1 MYFSYV
7 YFDKYLFLFV
17 QIDDEEEEYDDDE
30 AAPYKEVLDEE
41 DPKVIKEL
49 IDLIKKLGGIEQ
61 LEKQLNFD
69 NVKSSESTPTVA
81 PLISKKLYEK
91 VLNSATGRS
100 FLPQSRYS
108 FSTQRNNTATA
119 STSDNEKPK
128 STSGVNK
135 YSSVIRNN
143 KPSSQSDIAD
153 KKQSDSSGRPQY
165 VTINRQSNPANKR
178 VQSTSEVEDDDVDDD
193 VDNEPVIS
201 KVTTGFRATTVQPQ
215 YVNIQR
221 RKPASTTSSAEH
233 DASNEEDGGE
243 TSTRKQYNFL
253 ERKRNPVQQET
264 DDEKPAVG
272 GIR

>member
-1 MYFSYV
+1 M
-7 YFDKYLFLFV
+7 
-17 QIDDEEEEYDDDE
+17 
-30 AAPYKEVLDEE
+30 LDEE

-108 FSTQRNNTATA
+108 FSTQRNNTATS
-119 STSDNEKPK
+119 STSESDKPK
-128 STSGVNK
+128 SSGGVNK
-135 YSSVIRNN
+135 YSSVIRNSR
-143 KPSSQSDIAD
+143 PSTQSEVAD
-153 KKQSDSSGRPQY
+153 KKPSDSSGRPQY

-178 VQSTSEVEDDDVDDD
+178 VQSEEVDDD
-193 VDNEPVIS
+193 EAEEDAEPVIS
-201 KVTTGFRATTVQPQ
+201 KHSNGFRATTVPPQ
-215 YVNIQR
+215 YVNIR
-221 RKPASTTSSAEH
+221 RKPTSTTSSAEQ
-233 DASNEEDGGE
+233 DVSNDDENDGE

-253 ERKRNPVQQET
+253 ERKRNPVQQQP
-264 DDEKPAVG
+264 DDEKLAVG

>member
-1 MYFSYV
+1 MSFI
-7 YFDKYLFLFV
+7 K
-17 QIDDEEEEYDDDE
+17 IDDEEEEYDDDD

-100 FLPQSRYS
+100 FLPQNRYS
-108 FSTQRNNTATA
+108 FSSQRNNTAA
-119 STSDNEKPK
+119 ISTSDNDK
-128 STSGVNK
+128 SKSIPGVNK
-135 YSSVIRNN
+135 YSSVIRNSR
-143 KPSSQSDIAD
+143 PSSQSDVAD

-165 VTINRQSNPANKR
+165 VTINRQSNPTNKR
-178 VQSTSEVEDDDVDDD
+178 VQSTSEEEDDDIND
-193 VDNEPVIS
+193 EPVIS
-201 KVTTGFRATTVQPQ
+201 KVTTGFRATTVHPQ

-233 DASNEEDGGE
+233 DASNEEDDGE

-253 ERKRNPVQQET
+253 ERKRNPVQQT
-264 DDEKPAVG
+264 NDEKPAVG

>member
-1 MYFSYV
+1 M
-7 YFDKYLFLFV
+7 
-17 QIDDEEEEYDDDE
+17 
-30 AAPYKEVLDEE
+30 
-41 DPKVIKEL
+41 IKEL

-119 STSDNEKPK
+119 SSSDNDKPK
-128 STSGVNK
+128 SNAGVNK
-135 YSSVIRNN
+135 YSSVIRNTR
-143 KPSSQSDIAD
+143 PSQQSEVAD
-153 KKQSDSSGRPQY
+153 KNQSDSSGRPQY
-165 VTINRQSNPANKR
+165 VTINRQSNPANKG
-178 VQSTSEVEDDDVDDD
+178 VQSTTEEEDDDVEDD
-193 VDNEPVIS
+193 EPVIS
-201 KVTTGFRATTVQPQ
+201 KVTTGFRATSVQPQ

-221 RKPASTTSSAEH
+221 RKPASTTSSGEQ
-233 DASNEEDGGE
+233 DASIEEDGGE

-253 ERKRNPVQQET
+253 ERKRNPVQPT
-264 DDEKPAVG
+264 AGDEKPAIS

>member
-178 VQSTSEVEDDDVDDD
+178 VQSTSEVDDD